1 MSGLIILAA
10 GVLGGLASPAHA
22 AGGGRSGGQPEFSGP
37 VLPIVAEA
45 LNTTSDL
52 SHVRWNEA
60 LLPSP
65 AEPAERA

>member
-37 VLPIVAEA
+37 VVLPIVAEA

-65 AEPAERA
+65 AERF